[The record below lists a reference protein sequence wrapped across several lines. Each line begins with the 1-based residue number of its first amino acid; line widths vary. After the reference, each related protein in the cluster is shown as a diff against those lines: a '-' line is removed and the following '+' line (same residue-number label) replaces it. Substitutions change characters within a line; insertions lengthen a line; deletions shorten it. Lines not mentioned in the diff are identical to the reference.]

1 MSKIGSPNPSASA
14 VARVGRR
21 DGRSAGSTIRQTNNE
36 RNGTNAPPGTD
47 VTIVIAYKMGPP
59 LNSDLDGATPD
70 LTLAD

>member
-1 MSKIGSPNPSASA
+1 MSEIGSPNPSASA

-47 VTIVIAYKMGPP
+47 VTIVIALRWDRHLIP
-59 LNSDLDGATPD
+59 LDGATPD
-70 LTLAD
+70 VDLTLE